1 MGGFFDWQRLID
13 SAPKLLAHLPANFII
28 VFAAGLTGV
37 VLGALIAVAR
47 IYKTP
52 VLNQILGVFIS
63 FMRGTP
69 MLVQMLVSY
78 HAVPMLISAITGIDT
93 RRWSKLLFAY
103 ITFAL
108 NQGAFLSEI
117 IRSSILAIPAGQ
129 TEAGLASG
137 LTGKDVFFRIVFPQA
152 ARIAIPALCFDIV
165 GLFQE
170 TSLLYMVGV
179 LDILGFAGAISA
191 RTGHVLECYIF
202 ISFAFIIISFV
213 LRFAFRL
220 LQTRL
225 DRGYSSVTRGK

>member
-78 HAVPMLISAITGIDT
+78 HAVPMLITAITGIDT

-165 GLFQE
+165 G
-170 TSLLYMVGV
+170 V